1 MKKVTKIDNTIFEL
15 IKDCFTE
22 YYDEIIFKIDPNNP
36 YKSME
41 MSLKELIEKE
51 KKEIFISSDKK
62 YWGVSGYL
70 PENGAPETTVY
81 VPNKEII
88 LYLPDELCSAVKD
101 IFPRKFKAE

>member
-1 MKKVTKIDNTIFEL
+1 MKKVTKIDSTIFEL

-22 YYDEIIFKIDPNNP
+22 YYDKIIFKIDPDNP
-36 YKSME
+36 YKPIE

-51 KKEIFISSDKK
+51 NKEIFKSSEK
-62 YWGVSGYL
+62 YWGVSEYI
-70 PENGAPETTVY
+70 PENGALRTTVY

-101 IFPRKFKAE
+101 IFPRKFKTE